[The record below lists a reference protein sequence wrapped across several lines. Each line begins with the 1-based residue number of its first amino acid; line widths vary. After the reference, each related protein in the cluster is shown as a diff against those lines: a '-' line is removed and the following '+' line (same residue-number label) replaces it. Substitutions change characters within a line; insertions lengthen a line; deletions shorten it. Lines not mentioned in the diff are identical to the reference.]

1 MRRAILAVGV
11 LAAVLAMFGAA
22 LPAGAED
29 AAKIKTLLI
38 TGDDVKPHPW
48 QETSKASK
56 DLLVASGKF
65 DVTVVEDLAK
75 INELLEKKDD
85 LGKFDLIVYMRYN
98 TKKEAGEPTDAGK
111 ANLLDFVKVGKGFT
125 VCHLSSASF
134 NKWEEWNKMCGR
146 YWVMG
151 KSGHGPRSVFK
162 SVICNKGNPITKGA
176 EDFEIDDELYANLL
190 SAETV
195 VGDTAYSVK
204 ITPLV
209 GAYSDWD
216 KSLKTEPLMFTLE
229 YGKGRV
235 FHDAYGH
242 DGKAV
247 NTPGHAKLF
256 VRGCEWAAKG
266 KVE

>member
-11 LAAVLAMFGAA
+11 LAAVLAFFGAA

-111 ANLLDFVKVGKGFT
+111 ANLLDFVKGGKGFT

-134 NKWEEWNKMCGR
+134 NKWEEWNKLCGR
-146 YWVMG
+146 YWIMG

-162 SVICNKGNPITKGA
+162 SKIADKEHCITKGA
-176 EDFEIDDELYANLL
+176 EEFEIDDELYAKLCG
-190 SAETV
+190 EE
-195 VGDTAYSVK
+195 K
-204 ITPLV
+204 IHVLV
-209 GAYSDWD
+209 EADSDWS
-216 KSLKTEPLMFTLE
+216 KKTEPLLFTLE